1 MIYGIIGDCD
11 AKPKLVTA
19 ALNDQLEHH
28 AAAEEE
34 FWLCVGVRRPVLA
47 IYRSII
53 EWAQHNEIYTAY
65 FSTVPAPQLLREL
78 ELEEVAEHTK
88 SDNYMLD
95 LIERLYREVHDNGEA
110 AMVYALLGDN
120 EPSVEV
126 RRAIARAVDNG
137 LEVRDLAEA
146 GLTVVGMADNPIKT
160 TGRIIMATEEITLA

>member
-95 LIERLYREVHDNGEA
+95 LIERLYRERSE
-110 AMVYALLGDN
+110 
-120 EPSVEV
+120 E
-126 RRAIARAVDNG
+126 RR
-137 LEVRDLAEA
+137 
-146 GLTVVGMADNPIKT
+146 VGKECRSKMSAYH
-160 TGRIIMATEEITLA
+160 